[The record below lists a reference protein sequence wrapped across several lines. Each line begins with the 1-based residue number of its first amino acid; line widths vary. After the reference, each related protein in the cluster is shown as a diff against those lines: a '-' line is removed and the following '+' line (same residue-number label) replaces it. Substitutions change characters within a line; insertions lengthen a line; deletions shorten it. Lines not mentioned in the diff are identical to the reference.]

1 MELLVFVCALVT
13 ADLFAFRF
21 GYDSRDRF
29 SWNRRDGA
37 LAYDE
42 RSLTAAR
49 TADPA
54 EYRSATREL
63 DRELAR
69 LQRVG

>member
-13 ADLFAFRF
+13 ADLFAFRY
-21 GYDSRDRF
+21 GHDSRDRF

-42 RSLTAAR
+42 RSLTAAKA
-49 TADPA
+49 ADA
-54 EYRSATREL
+54 AQYRSAANEL
-63 DRELAR
+63 ERELAR
-69 LQRVG
+69 LQRAF